1 MIPSAHQ
8 LAWDNARFG
17 VERFMSF
24 AMIFDRFSKRFVL
37 ATLLALSILSSFS
50 AATDLPSCG
59 TRTEECLASC
69 KRFDTGD
76 ARLTAC
82 NNFCRTTSKSCEPAK
97 SICNGACTTEST
109 DTSAAV
115 PASAPSSERIEAST
129 STEISASAESP
140 ASVESS
146 ASKVTTPESAATES
160 ATTELTSETPAAVAS
175 PQIDV
180 QKTIAQAP
188 KVNPVSTKS
197 AMVKE
202 HDQNIEMLAAIR
214 AGNLKVIRRL
224 IEVQGL
230 NPTYVYAHE
239 FNPQTRQYEGRI
251 IGLRLSDIFNDTNIM
266 RSDAVGLDRVLAL
279 FLELGMDV
287 KATLVTTTP
296 ALEAKGGDSK
306 NPNVAQAARTAWG
319 PSLRFMEGAKDRDA
333 RLRAFE
339 IALQAGLLP
348 NDDIGEWLFAELPQ
362 VCGRDRSKFA
372 IQVVDLL
379 IKYLEP
385 SLGASLQD
393 HFWRAGERGPE
404 TISDLLDR
412 SFAPPQAKYA
422 YEKTQFALQDNIW
435 EQCTSLSRRINRYLM
450 VGK

>member
-1 MIPSAHQ
+1 
-8 LAWDNARFG
+8 
-17 VERFMSF
+17 
-24 AMIFDRFSKRFVL
+24 
-37 ATLLALSILSSFS
+37 
-50 AATDLPSCG
+50 
-59 TRTEECLASC
+59 
-69 KRFDTGD
+69 
-76 ARLTAC
+76 
-82 NNFCRTTSKSCEPAK
+82 
-97 SICNGACTTEST
+97 
-109 DTSAAV
+109 V

-279 FLELGMDV
+279 FLE
-287 KATLVTTTP
+287 
-296 ALEAKGGDSK
+296 
-306 NPNVAQAARTAWG
+306 
-319 PSLRFMEGAKDRDA
+319 
-333 RLRAFE
+333 
-339 IALQAGLLP
+339 
-348 NDDIGEWLFAELPQ
+348 
-362 VCGRDRSKFA
+362 
-372 IQVVDLL
+372 
-379 IKYLEP
+379 
-385 SLGASLQD
+385 
-393 HFWRAGERGPE
+393 
-404 TISDLLDR
+404 
-412 SFAPPQAKYA
+412 
-422 YEKTQFALQDNIW
+422 
-435 EQCTSLSRRINRYLM
+435 
-450 VGK
+450 